1 METEKLAKE
10 LVQEISA
17 KMEKYAAEAPELI
30 EEMQRRLGRRGEDI
44 VATARDMLG
53 LLAATAL
60 PPEPSDVLRGMQ
72 AFNDRQ
78 SEDGQALKTI
88 EWFNEESRQS
98 RSLQDSVGARTILT
112 SDSRGQ
118 LAQWLK
124 QLTPVAGV
132 DDEPPSPSS
141 DPSPRGM

>member
-10 LVQEISA
+10 LVEEISA
-17 KMEKYAAEAPELI
+17 KMEKYGAEAPELI
-30 EEMQRRLGRRGEDI
+30 EEMQRRLGSQGEDI

-53 LLAATAL
+53 LLVATAM

-78 SEDGQALKTI
+78 SQDGQPLKAI

-98 RSLQDSVGARTILT
+98 RPLQDSVRVRNILT

-124 QLTPVAGV
+124 NLTPAAGV
-132 DDEPPSPSS
+132 DDEPPSPTS
-141 DPSPRGM
+141 DPSPGGM